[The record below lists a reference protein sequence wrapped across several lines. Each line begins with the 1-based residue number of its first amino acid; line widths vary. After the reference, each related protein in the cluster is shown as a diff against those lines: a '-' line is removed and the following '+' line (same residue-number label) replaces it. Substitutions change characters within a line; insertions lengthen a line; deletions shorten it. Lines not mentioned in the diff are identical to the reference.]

1 MEKEYQSGK
10 NCVFTETKNTVNPSS
25 VSALSPVLPQIGSSL
40 HASKLSS
47 IPDAYLSKSGAK
59 PRQSP
64 VKAQSKRSEGLFKFY
79 QIIMLGPNRPEDF
92 SMLR

>member
-1 MEKEYQSGK
+1 MALFESAILLSSLTGNMEKEYQSGK

-25 VSALSPVLPQIGSSL
+25 VSALSPVLPQIGSPSL

-59 PRQSP
+59 PSQSP
-64 VKAQSKRSEGLFKFY
+64 VKAQ
-79 QIIMLGPNRPEDF
+79 
-92 SMLR
+92 